1 VACSINYAI
10 DHIFITPLFNH
21 VHVTVHQPLLKKK
34 KKKKAQWAMTDYYYH
49 VMHLIYEDHTELL
62 LSIKLMKNARPITG
76 L

>member
-1 VACSINYAI
+1 
-10 DHIFITPLFNH
+10 
-21 VHVTVHQPLLKKK
+21 
-34 KKKKAQWAMTDYYYH
+34 MTDYYYH